1 MARKALNLLYKTIDC
16 LSIILVVAMVLFVF
30 LQVICRR
37 INIATPWTEEMARF
51 SFVYITFLGSILAA
65 KDENHIMIDVLLNR
79 FHPRVR
85 YLIQAVTYLASGIFL
100 LLFSR
105 GTYETIKTSGD
116 VAAASLMWFKHS
128 YLYGVV
134 LFSGVM
140 MFCFC
145 ISHMVRCLG
154 LAFGK
159 EGGNR

>member
-1 MARKALNLLYKTIDC
+1 MVRKSMDLLYKAIDY
-16 LSIILVVAMVLFVF
+16 LSIILVVAMVFFVF

-79 FHPRVR
+79 FNPRIK
-85 YLIQAVTYLASGIFL
+85 YLIQAVTYLAAGIFL
-100 LLFSR
+100 FLFSM
-105 GTYETIKTSGD
+105 GTYATIKTSGD

-128 YLYGVV
+128 YLYAVV

-140 MFCFC
+140 MFLFC
-145 ISHMVRCLG
+145 IFHMARCFVS
-154 LAFGK
+154 AFQK
-159 EGGNR
+159 KGGSK